1 MESLIN
7 FLLDR
12 MYKISMIPD
21 VKLDI
26 KSENEWNKWIETLNK
41 KYRTEDQFMDLG
53 MVFLIGLMFL
63 LLIAFIVLMCERDR
77 INKRRYAEL
86 NVGDKFFLLDTYNG
100 NKCIIEVTYINPF
113 KGDEYVKVI
122 SKGNEYKYGM
132 TEFFERVLIKNSR
145 YYYEKINNDSFSNI
159 TEN

>member
-1 MESLIN
+1 
-7 FLLDR
+7 
-12 MYKISMIPD
+12 
-21 VKLDI
+21 
-26 KSENEWNKWIETLNK
+26 
-41 KYRTEDQFMDLG
+41 MDLG
-53 MVFLIGLMFL
+53 TIFLIGFMLP
-63 LLIAFIVLMCERDR
+63 LLIATIVLMYERDK

-86 NVGDKFFLLDTYNG
+86 NIGDKFFLLDTYNG

-132 TEFFERVLIKNSR
+132 NEFFGRVLLKNNR
-145 YYYEKINNDSFSNI
+145 YYYEKINKDSFINI

>member
-1 MESLIN
+1 MDL
-7 FLLDR
+7 
-12 MYKISMIPD
+12 SMI
-21 VKLDI
+21 
-26 KSENEWNKWIETLNK
+26 
-41 KYRTEDQFMDLG
+41 
-53 MVFLIGLMFL
+53 FLIGLTLL
-63 LLIAFIVLMCERDR
+63 LLIAFIVLMYERDR

-86 NVGDKFFLLDTYNG
+86 NIGDKFFLLDTYNG

-132 TEFFERVLIKNSR
+132 TDFFERVLIKNSR

>member
-1 MESLIN
+1 
-7 FLLDR
+7 
-12 MYKISMIPD
+12 
-21 VKLDI
+21 
-26 KSENEWNKWIETLNK
+26 
-41 KYRTEDQFMDLG
+41 MDLG

-63 LLIAFIVLMCERDR
+63 LLIAFIVCMCERDR

-100 NKCIIEVTYINPF
+100 NKCIIEVTYINTI
-113 KGDEYVKVI
+113 KGDEYVKVT
-122 SKGNEYKYGM
+122 SKGNEHKYGM

-145 YYYEKINNDSFSNI
+145 YYYEKINKDSFSNI